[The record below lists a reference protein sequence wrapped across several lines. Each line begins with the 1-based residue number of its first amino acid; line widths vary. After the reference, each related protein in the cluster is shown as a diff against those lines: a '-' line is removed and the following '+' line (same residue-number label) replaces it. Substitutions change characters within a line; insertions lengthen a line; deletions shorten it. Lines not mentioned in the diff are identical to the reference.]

1 MPNET
6 VHPSASPG
14 SPILEQPHGELSLRT
29 VAMPADTNPSGDIFG
44 GWIMS
49 LMDLAAGVSAGTRA
63 RGRVATAAVSN
74 LSFLQPVKVGDVV
87 CVYTDITRIG
97 RTSMTVAAE
106 AWVLRRGQGERTRV
120 TAAEF
125 VLVAVDDGGK
135 PRKLEPE

>member
-1 MPNET
+1 M
-6 VHPSASPG
+6 VAILAGDSAMTNAATEPT
-14 SPILEQPHGELSLRT
+14 GELALRT

-74 LSFLQPVKVGDVV
+74 LTFLQPVKVGDVV

-97 RTSMTVAAE
+97 RSSITLGVE
-106 AWVLRRGQGERTRV
+106 VWVLRRGQGERVRV

-125 VLVAVDDGGK
+125 VLVAVDEAGR
-135 PRKLEPE
+135 PRQLPPQG